1 MSQQTSVQ
9 DLTYQFSRYGRF
21 FGGSIRFV
29 AYLVFLLTIAW
40 AVAAIVLIAPFR
52 DGQTRG
58 IYWSLILF
66 DEISTRY
73 VLPISAGAIV
83 ILLAWPFIA
92 RVRNPQYRGM
102 PGFFKFLTALLMLA
116 VVASW
121 VVIGLNLFKSNHYQ
135 HVQSLLANDHL
146 YHMASKLENSQRDM
160 RYIVYS
166 CDKTE
171 LNCQQVYNQVFP
183 EGKSPTYTNDYKK
196 VVTLG
201 FDEGTKQLKLIWP
214 NYKDRPDTFIT
225 LPPGA

>member
-9 DLTYQFSRYGRF
+9 EITNQFGRYSRF

-29 AYLVFLLTIAW
+29 AYLALLLTIAW
-40 AVAAIVLIAPFR
+40 AVIAIVLIVPFR
-52 DGQTRG
+52 EGQARG
-58 IYWSLILF
+58 IYWSLVLY

-83 ILLAWPFIA
+83 VLLAWPFIA
-92 RVRNPQYRGM
+92 RMRNPQYRGM
-102 PGFFKFLTALLMLA
+102 PVLFKLLTGLLMLA
-116 VVASW
+116 VVTAW
-121 VVIGLNLFKSNHYQ
+121 GGIGLTLFKSNHYG

-146 YHMASKLENSQRDM
+146 YHLDAKLENTHRDT

-183 EGKSPTYTNDYKK
+183 EGKLPTYTNDYKK

-201 FDEGTKQLKLIWP
+201 FDDNTKQLKLIWP
-214 NYKDRPDTFIT
+214 RYKDRPDTYIS